1 MCAQK
6 QKKKFSPSKDPS
18 VHEQNL
24 VIAIVIMI
32 GITALCS
39 VVTAFI
45 LQETLDAFQDS
56 TAMVALITDSGLK
69 FDDKNTERRLS
80 SATMA
85 MMHTRDV
92 SIAMVVGILMA
103 SAGMT
108 YRFFRKQG

>member
-1 MCAQK
+1 
-6 QKKKFSPSKDPS
+6 
-18 VHEQNL
+18 
-24 VIAIVIMI
+24 MI

-69 FDDKNTERRLS
+69 FDDKNTEHRLS

-92 SIAMVVGILMA
+92 SIAMFVGILMA

-108 YRFFRKQG
+108 YRFFKKQG

>member
-6 QKKKFSPSKDPS
+6 QKKKSNPLSVQS
-18 VHEQNL
+18 VHEDNL

-32 GITALCS
+32 TITALCS
-39 VVTAFI
+39 AVTAFI

-56 TAMVALITDSGLK
+56 NAMVALITDSGLK

-85 MMHTRDV
+85 MIHTRDV
-92 SIAMVVGILMA
+92 ALAMFVGIVMA
-103 SAGMT
+103 AAGMT
-108 YRFFRKQG
+108 YRFLKGRR